1 MWEVVFHCLRSF
13 LIFFVECTRLYIWLY
28 IKLRISTINVAPWLK
43 VAAGLSHS
51 FEPPWRPWCS
61 LGCGHGLLAQVVWHE
76 HVCVCVNAYTSIL
89 IAEQT
94 PASKFF
100 PCQTDTWI
108 NWGHTKDGNTLKGYL
123 HWKMIW
129 AWTKQVTWQSTLPEK
144 HVTWLMHGKASYLT
158 KHVIWQS
165 TLPDKA
171 HYLIHARQSMLPAW
185 TKHVTWKITLPDS
198 CTAKHVTWLMRGKCM
213 QLSAGPQQEVMLG
226 SKDHGCIEQL
236 RALKGLIVDRRIC
249 RRSRPRV
256 TIQ

>member
-185 TKHVTWKITLPDS
+185 TKHVTWQSTLPDS
-198 CTAKHVTWLMRGKCM
+198 CTAKHVTW
-213 QLSAGPQQEVMLG
+213 
-226 SKDHGCIEQL
+226 
-236 RALKGLIVDRRIC
+236 
-249 RRSRPRV
+249 
-256 TIQ
+256 